1 MVMNPNIRKMASKE
15 FQYKYVARY
24 FITCWLEP
32 VALPSYSTEAAY
44 FNILQIALP
53 VFPDMIKSIFGLY

>member
-1 MVMNPNIRKMASKE
+1 MASKE

-24 FITCWLEP
+24 FITCWLGP

-53 VFPDMIKSIFGLY
+53 VFPDLIKSIFGLY